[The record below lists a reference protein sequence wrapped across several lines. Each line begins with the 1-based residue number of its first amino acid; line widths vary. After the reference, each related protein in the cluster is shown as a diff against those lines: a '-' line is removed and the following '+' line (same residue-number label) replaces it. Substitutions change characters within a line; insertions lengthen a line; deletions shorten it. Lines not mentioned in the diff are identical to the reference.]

1 MILLDTKTQTSPSS
15 SPLSLSVDDGDSKP
29 DLTFS
34 QLLQGISSKSDDK
47 VVQNGALLLAL
58 AKDAKDFKGAYLATL
73 TKVEATPTL
82 KETPLELNPQIT
94 KNVSPS
100 ELKSLVSDAK
110 NYLKTKI
117 LESEGFKKSEI
128 QELPKTL
135 KGLVAVAKKFGLDV
149 SKITIEDIKIS
160 SKIATKIETPV
171 ALKQTALPT
180 EVQEKPIAAPMTL
193 KDVIAPKAASTKP
206 HTESPVTLKQEASA
220 KPHTESPVTLKQE
233 ASVKPHT
240 ESPVAPKQ
248 EAQVKPH
255 IESPVT
261 LKQETSAKSH
271 TESPVALK
279 QETSAKPH
287 TETPVTLKQETSAK
301 PHTESPVA
309 LKQEAQAKPHTESL
323 VASKQEEPAA
333 KEVLIKTTVNKQVQE
348 KRLDEDISKNTTQIV
363 KEKEVV
369 TKSVY
374 LFKEQVSKEITTEQL
389 VEARVH
395 TSEKKTPKSK
405 ADETLKM
412 LISGEKVAKKE
423 VGFTADFSVA
433 TARVIGAQATTQSS
447 VTQNSFES
455 LLRGDNSANAEGSKL
470 DGLNV
475 AKSDSLEVKL
485 NEAKQMTKYISQD
498 VKTAIEDYK
507 SPFTRVKVQLNP
519 QRLGEV
525 ELTVV
530 QRGKNLHVTL
540 SSNNAAINA
549 LALNSNDLRAQLTNN
564 GINNATLNF
573 NNNSS
578 GEQQN
583 FSGNQQ
589 QNSHRDREAQKEYD
603 YYDNEEQNEEI
614 ANSLEIVVP
623 NYA

>member
-15 SPLSLSVDDGDSKP
+15 SPLSLSADDGDSKP
-29 DLTFS
+29 NLTFS

-58 AKDAKDFKGAYLATL
+58 DKDAKDVKGADLATL
-73 TKVEATPTL
+73 TKVEVSTSL

-171 ALKQTALPT
+171 ALKQTALAT

-206 HTESPVTLKQEASA
+206 HTESPVTLKQEVSA
-220 KPHTESPVTLKQE
+220 KSHTESPVALKQEASVKPHIESQVAPKQEAQAKHHTESPVTLKQE
-233 ASVKPHT
+233 TSAKPHT

-255 IESPVT
+255 
-261 LKQETSAKSH
+261 
-271 TESPVALK
+271 TESSV
-279 QETSAKPH
+279 S
-287 TETPVTLKQETSAK
+287 
-301 PHTESPVA
+301 

-323 VASKQEEPAA
+323 VASKQEEPVA

-348 KRLDEDISKNTTQIV
+348 KRLDEDISKNTTQVV

-395 TSEKKTPKSK
+395 TSEKKTPKAR

-578 GEQQN
+578 PDQQN